1 MAMYQ
6 TYAGNEYRKS
16 QILTAS
22 RGQLLLMAYDGAL
35 RFLRLA
41 ASAMEQK
48 RFEEQNT
55 NITKA
60 QAIILELLNS
70 LDHTAN
76 SQLADALDRLYRY
89 MYDQLIEANVHDKL
103 ESLREVERQ
112 LLDLRETWAEAELR
126 FSQG

>member
-89 MYDQLIEANVHDKL
+89 MYDRLMEANVHDKL
-103 ESLREVERQ
+103 ESLREVERH
-112 LLDLRETWAEAELR
+112 LSDLRETWAEAELTLTQ
-126 FSQG
+126 S